1 MSVLLRGSLF
11 LVISFIFIAIIV
23 YQSLSKKSVRK
34 RAYTY
39 LLLSSIFFPFL
50 DLGISA
56 GGLNLKV
63 FYVGTITY
71 FIFNYR
77 PLIKIAKQYYLIP
90 IYVVTLLF
98 TSLMSEF
105 VTDSLLSIL
114 DKLIGAIVFL
124 AAIIVYDSIDEKN
137 RLKLFAKYMK
147 VPIITTILFGLIQ
160 VFINQDFTFFFS
172 VVKEGTRISSC
183 YLDPQIAGCATA
195 MLASYIWNKYLNNR
209 NNFYLAIIA
218 ILVYIGL
225 QTGSK
230 VFILGFIISL
240 ITPVFFTRKKTKFI
254 ITILIVAIVFIL
266 TQDYWS
272 QLYIFE
278 RINDA
283 ESSLETRQGHY
294 WLCAFKIFKDNW
306 FCGIGSGIFKQYIEK
321 HNIDL
326 VHHQVSSGEII
337 YADQPESGYLL
348 WLDELGIFSII
359 YIVIILYF
367 VFKKFGNRYINLS
380 IIAPWFIAFI
390 SLYNL
395 KSYMLAYILFTTLA
409 LMVIQTEN
417 RKHFKQ

>member
-11 LVISFIFIAIIV
+11 LIISFIFITIIV
-23 YQSLSKKSVRK
+23 YQSLSKKSIRK

-90 IYVVTLLF
+90 IYVVILLF

-147 VPIITTILFGLIQ
+147 VPIILTLFFGLIQ
-160 VFINQDFTFFFS
+160 IFVDLNFS
-172 VVKEGTRISSC
+172 IFYSVWDREARISSC
-183 YLDPQIAGCATA
+183 FPDPQIAGCATA
-195 MLASYIWNKYLNNR
+195 VLASYIWNMYLNN
-209 NNFYLAIIA
+209 NKILYLAIIVT
-218 ILVYIGL
+218 LTYIGL

-230 VFILGFIISL
+230 AFFLGFIASIMISS
-240 ITPVFFTRKKTKFI
+240 FFTRRKAIFT
-254 ITILIVAIVFIL
+254 ITIILIGVVLIL

-283 ESSLETRQGHY
+283 ESSLESRQGYY
-294 WLCAFKIFKDNW
+294 WLGAFEIFKDNW
-306 FCGIGSGIFKQYIEK
+306 FTGIGSGIFQQYLAK
-321 HNIDL
+321 HNIPM
-326 VHHQVSSGEII
+326 VHNINGEEF
-337 YADQPESGYLL
+337 YASQPESGYLL

-367 VFKKFGNRYINLS
+367 VFKKYGNRYINLS

>member
-11 LVISFIFIAIIV
+11 LIVSFIFIAIII

-90 IYVVTLLF
+90 IYVVILLF

-105 VTDSLLSIL
+105 VIDSLLSIL

-124 AAIIVYDSIDEKN
+124 AAIIVYDSINEEN
-137 RLKLFAKYMK
+137 RLRLFAKYIK
-147 VPIITTILFGLIQ
+147 VPIILTLFFGLIQ
-160 VFINQDFTFFFS
+160 IFVNQYFS
-172 VVKEGTRISSC
+172 IFYSVWDREARISSC
-183 YLDPQIAGCATA
+183 FPDPQIAGCAIA
-195 MLASYIWNKYLNNR
+195 VFASYIWVKYLNDKKNL
-209 NNFYLAIIA
+209 YLAIITTLA
-218 ILVYIGL
+218 YIGL

-230 VFILGFIISL
+230 AFLLGFIASILISS
-240 ITPVFFTRKKTKFI
+240 FFTRQKTKFA
-254 ITILIVAIVFIL
+254 ITIILIGVVLIL

-278 RINDA
+278 RLNDA
-283 ESSLETRQGHY
+283 ESSLESRQGYY
-294 WLCAFKIFKDNW
+294 WLGAFEIFQDNW
-306 FCGIGSGIFKQYIEK
+306 FSGIGSGVFQQYLAK
-321 HNIDL
+321 HNIPM
-326 VHHQVSSGEII
+326 VHKINREEF
-337 YADQPESGYLL
+337 YASQPESGYLL

-359 YIVIILYF
+359 YIAIILYF
-367 VFKKFGNRYINLS
+367 IFKKYGNKYINLS
-380 IIAPWFIAFI
+380 IIAPWLIAFV

-395 KSYMLAYILFTTLA
+395 QSYMLVYILFTTLA
-409 LMVIQTEN
+409 LIVIQTKN
-417 RKHFKQ
+417 KKQIKQ